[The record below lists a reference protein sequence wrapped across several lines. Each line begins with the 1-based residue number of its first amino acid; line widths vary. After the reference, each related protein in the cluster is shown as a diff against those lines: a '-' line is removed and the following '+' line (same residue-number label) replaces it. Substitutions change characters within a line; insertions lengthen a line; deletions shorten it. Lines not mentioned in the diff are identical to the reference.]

1 MRFPW
6 IAVTLAAGGVAV
18 AIIPGS
24 AEALQYDRARVTAG
38 AVWLLLSGQL
48 AHWTARMAFL
58 DLGMLAG
65 LGAWLEARG
74 ERRELVVALGLGAA
88 GTALA
93 VHALSPGLDLYRGSS
108 GLASA
113 LFVLAALRLARTSLG
128 TARFLALF
136 VLALFLAKAAWES
149 HTGQALF
156 AGPLAPGVRV
166 VPLVHLFGG
175 LAGAVAEWVVW
186 TRHRLR
192 STP

>member
-1 MRFPW
+1 MRLPW
-6 IAVTLAAGGVAV
+6 IAALLAMAGVAV
-18 AIIPGS
+18 ASILES
-24 AEALQYDRARVTAG
+24 AEALEYDRARVTAG
-38 AVWLLLSGQL
+38 AIWLLFSGQL
-48 AHWTARMAFL
+48 AHWTARMALL

-74 ERRELVVALGLGAA
+74 ERRELVLALGLGATA
-88 GTALA
+88 TALA
-93 VHALSPGLDLYRGSS
+93 VHALSPDLLLYRGSS

-113 LFVLAALRLARTSLG
+113 LFVLAALRLARTSQG
-128 TARFLALF
+128 TARLLALL

-166 VPLVHLFGG
+166 VPLVHLLGG
-175 LAGAVAEWVVW
+175 LAGALAEWVVW

-192 STP
+192 SSA